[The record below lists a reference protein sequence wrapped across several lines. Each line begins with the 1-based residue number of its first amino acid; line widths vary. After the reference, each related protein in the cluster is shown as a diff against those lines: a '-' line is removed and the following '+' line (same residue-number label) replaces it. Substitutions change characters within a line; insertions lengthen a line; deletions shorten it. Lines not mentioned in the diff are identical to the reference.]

1 MDIRAGHGVDIH
13 KLEKNIPF
21 IIGGIKIDAD
31 VGIKGHSDGDVL
43 IHAIVDALLG
53 SLSLGD
59 IGSFF
64 PSTSKWEGSSSHI
77 FLNEVL
83 KKIKSNH
90 YKIVNI
96 DSTIILQKPKIS
108 SYIPLIR
115 DNLSKLMNIDIDQIS
130 IKATTTDY
138 LGFIGKGNGISAI
151 ASVLIFK
158 DKK

>member
-1 MDIRAGHGVDIH
+1 MDIRVGHGVDIH

-21 IIGGIKIDAD
+21 IVGGIKIDAD

-64 PSTSKWEGSSSHI
+64 PSTSKWKGCSSHI

-83 KKIKSNH
+83 QKIKSNN

-96 DSTIILQKPKIS
+96 DSTIILQKPKIN

-115 DNLSKLMNIDIDQIS
+115 DNLSKLMNIDIDQMS
-130 IKATTTDY
+130 
-138 LGFIGKGNGISAI
+138 
-151 ASVLIFK
+151 
-158 DKK
+158 KKIQVIP

>member
-1 MDIRAGHGVDIH
+1 MKLRIGNGYDTHPLLHGKSLILGGVEIPS
-13 KLEKNIPF
+13 EK
-21 IIGGIKIDAD
+21 GIE
-31 VGIKGHSDGDVL
+31 GHSDGDVL

-64 PSTSKWEGSSSHI
+64 PSTSKWKGCSSHI

-83 KKIKSNH
+83 QKIKSNN

-96 DSTIILQKPKIS
+96 DSTIILQKPKIN

-138 LGFIGKGNGISAI
+138 LGFIGRGEGIAAI
-151 ASVLIFK
+151 ASVLICK
-158 DKK
+158 DIK